1 MTERP
6 GSSTREDGTVSWGD
20 LIEEAESRLR
30 RAGLDAPAIDA
41 RRIVEEVSGFD
52 GARLTVERSSLVTQR
67 AMARYD
73 DLVARRAQG
82 EPLQYVLGHW
92 AFRTLDLMV
101 DPRVLIPR
109 PETEMIVDLVSTR
122 IDELASRHPDRSRF
136 TVVDLGTGSGAI
148 ALAIASERTDVE
160 VWATDRS
167 VDALAVA
174 RANLAGIGRAAARV
188 RLAEGQWFAALD
200 DGLRGRLDV
209 VVSNP
214 PYVTDDDPLP
224 AEVERWEPA
233 GALRAG
239 RDGLDDLGVIVS
251 DAPRWLASGGYLV
264 VELDPRQSARVAAM
278 MNDAGF
284 VDVRIVADLVGRD
297 RFVSGQF
304 PAG

>member
-6 GSSTREDGTVSWGD
+6 GSSRREDGTVSWGD
-20 LIEEAESRLR
+20 LIGEAESRLR
-30 RAGLDAPAIDA
+30 SVGLDTPAIDA
-41 RRIVEEVSGFD
+41 RRIVEEVSGFG
-52 GARLTVERSSLVTQR
+52 GARLTVERSSLVTER

-92 AFRTLDLMV
+92 AFRKLDLMV
-101 DPRVLIPR
+101 DRRVLIPR
-109 PETEMIVDLVSTR
+109 PETEMMVDLVSTGL
-122 IDELASRHPDRSRF
+122 DDLASRHPHRSRF

-148 ALAIASERTDVE
+148 ALAIASERTDVD

-188 RLAEGQWFAALD
+188 RLAEGEWFAALD

-239 RDGLDDLGVIVS
+239 REGLDDLGVIVS
-251 DAPRWLASGGYLV
+251 EAPRWLASGGYLV